1 MTLRIYIIFFLQLMA
16 EGFRTIETRDP
27 PKLQT
32 FIEGVSTSVMGILSV
47 SLSFALS
54 ITSSLFYGHFRA

>member
-1 MTLRIYIIFFLQLMA
+1 MA